1 MATSFMKSGIKTN
14 TLGLPVQSVD
24 YNVKLTEEWQQG
36 NMDFFESQAT
46 YQNAEKLRDLKKYR
60 IVSGQLDLRDYQYA
74 MDPLSLGMSKDDLYG
89 STAEITHYP
98 IISRPVNTIV
108 GERIKRP
115 INFFVTSESDGSRNE
130 YFRTKTELLTTYVT
144 QKIQN
149 NIYQSLVAQGIQPD
163 AEDFPQQMQAKT
175 PEEIQD
181 YMVKDYTD
189 IVEQVCTRILK
200 NYWKKQNLENEFIDG
215 FKRAVIV
222 AKEFYHTYCIG
233 GKNVYT
239 ENITDQEIFYH
250 KSPSVKWVSEGQY
263 AGFVRW
269 LTTNSIIDKYGK
281 SLKPEDIRN
290 LEEHSTVGHVNGG
303 ISSRNGKLG
312 ISSIEYDTSTFK
324 DSNGLA
330 YDHYS
335 NQYNYDGMLS
345 DYYHN
350 GGTSTSYMQNYGMNK
365 VVKAY
370 WKSLR
375 KIGFLTYYDED
386 DIEQKTI
393 VDGTYK
399 VKTHLGEYV
408 EWEYINEIWEGVKI
422 NDNIYVDVRR
432 CPYQIFNP
440 DQPEYTPL
448 PIDGCTYNDTST
460 KPTSFVD
467 LMMPWQELYNITA
480 YELKKDLTSG
490 LGHVMFMSIDH
501 IPNIPGFSKEKW
513 YYWAKEMKIAWVQ
526 QSKTS
531 NYNQFSS
538 QDMSFAQDI
547 AAKMNL
553 LDNIEQK
560 LNSIGGF
567 NEGRL
572 GNAGNE
578 NTASQATQSLITSVN
593 QTEYIFF
600 KHFQLIQRVLN
611 YALNISKQT
620 IKNNDTLRNLF
631 NDMEQQYLD
640 DAILEN
646 ITFAQTGVYLSN
658 SGDDLRKKEGLNTL
672 LQAAAQNG
680 ADLVDM
686 ADILLSDTISE
697 TRNILAKIR
706 NKSNEQRQAEQ
717 QLQQQELDN
726 QMKIAAEHEEKE
738 DKRNEAKLRS
748 NEEVAY
754 IKTFGGRNASP
765 EDDSNA
771 DSIPDVLQFEEFN
784 LKAEEQANKIEA
796 ENRKNNL
803 AEKKMLLDGALK
815 KRDQDIVREN
825 MANDL
830 EISKIQ
836 SRAKNKK

>member
-1 MATSFMKSGIKTN
+1 MANNSFTRSGIRTN

-24 YNVKLTEEWQQG
+24 YSVKLTEEWQQQ

-46 YQNAEKLRDLKKYR
+46 YQNVDKLHDLKKYR
-60 IVSGQLDLRDYQYA
+60 IVNGQLDIRDYQYA
-74 MDPLSLGMSKDDLYG
+74 MDPLSLGMNKDDLYG
-89 STAEITHYP
+89 STEEITHYP
-98 IISRPVNTIV
+98 IISRPINTIV

-115 INFFVTSESDGSRNE
+115 VNFFVTSESAGSRNE
-130 YFRTKTELLTTYVT
+130 YFRVKTDLLRSHVI

-149 NIYQSLVAQGIQPD
+149 NVYNTLIAQGIQPD
-163 AEDFPQQMQAKT
+163 AEDFQNQVQAKT

-189 IVEQVCTRILK
+189 ITEQVCSRILK
-200 NYWKKQNLENEFIDG
+200 NYWKKQSLENEFIDG

-250 KSPSVKWVSEGQY
+250 KSPSVKWVAEGQY

-269 LTTNSIIDKYGK
+269 LTSSTIIDRYGK
-281 SLKPEDIRN
+281 GLKPKDIKN
-290 LEEHSTVGHVNGG
+290 LEENSSPAYHVGPDRRTG
-303 ISSRNGKLG
+303 IN
-312 ISSIEYDTSTFK
+312 SIDYNTSTYKNFT
-324 DSNGLA
+324 GET
-330 YDHYS
+330 YDNFG
-335 NQYNYDGMLS
+335 NQFTYEGMLS
-345 DYYHN
+345 DFYHN

-393 VDGTYK
+393 VDGSYK
-399 VKTHLGEYV
+399 VQTHLGEHV

-422 NDNIYVDVRR
+422 NDNIYTDVRR

-440 DQPEYTPL
+440 DQPEYCPL
-448 PIDGCTYNDTST
+448 PIEGCTYNDTSS

-526 QSKTS
+526 QNKNS
-531 NYNQFSS
+531 NYNQFSA
-538 QDMSFAQDI
+538 QDMSFANDI
-547 AAKMNL
+547 IAKMNL
-553 LDNIEQK
+553 LDNIQQK
-560 LNSIGGF
+560 CDAMGGF
-567 NEGRL
+567 TEGRL
-572 GNAGNE
+572 GNASQEG
-578 NTASQATQSLITSVN
+578 TASQATQSLVTSVN

-620 IKNNDTLRNLF
+620 ISNSDTLRNLF

-640 DAILEN
+640 DAIIEQLP
-646 ITFAQTGVYLSN
+646 FAQVGVYISN
-658 SGDDLRKKEGLNTL
+658 SGEDLRKKEGLNTL

-686 ADILLSDTISE
+686 ADILLSDTVSE

-706 NKSNEQRQAEQ
+706 NKTNEQRQQEQ
-717 QLQQQELDN
+717 QLKQQELDN
-726 QMKIAAEHEEKE
+726 QLQIAREAEEKE
-738 DKRNEAKLRS
+738 DARNEAKLRS

-754 IKTFGGRNASP
+754 IRTFGGRNASP
-765 EDDSNA
+765 TDDTNG
-771 DSIPDVLQFEEFN
+771 DSVPDALQFEEFN
-784 LKAEEQANKIEA
+784 LKAQDQAQRVEA
-796 ENRKNNL
+796 EDKKTRL
-803 AEKKMLLDGALK
+803 AEKKLLMDAALK
-815 KRDQDIVREN
+815 KRDQDIALKNQE
-825 MANDL
+825 NDL
-830 EISKIQ
+830 QIAKQNKIGRTKSK
-836 SRAKNKK
+836 